1 MSESHS
7 HHITP
12 ISTYAKVLVILM
24 ILMLLTIGA
33 AELHIS
39 DNSYVNN
46 GIAMTIAIVKATLV
60 VAYFMGVKYGTK
72 LIKMW
77 AYAGFTWFLLMFVMY
92 CDYVT
97 RGWEPVPG
105 WEKEA
110 PNALPRGVYKPP
122 AADAEVMK
130 TE

>member
-1 MSESHS
+1 
-7 HHITP
+7 
-12 ISTYAKVLVILM
+12 M
-24 ILMLLTIGA
+24 ILTLLA
-33 AELHIS
+33 AKYPTGSSH
-39 DNSYVNN
+39 VNN
-46 GIAMTIAIVKATLV
+46 AIALTIAIAKATLV

-77 AYAGFTWFLLMFVMY
+77 AYAGFTWFFLMFVMY

-97 RGWEPVPG
+97 RGWEPVAG